1 MVLNIQNF
9 LEKSRFHITYITLDI
24 SYNDDKKVRIRKI
37 HKCTKTEELRK
48 SKYKIDENETYIY
61 DNQIDLDLFLTEKW
75 NLPHIF
81 RKSHLN
87 LENEEFKTQQKDTFK
102 DVRDVLNEKI
112 ITQQKNTF
120 RDSKEFSTSGI
131 EIYVSIKNPDE
142 QLIDNLCNIIH
153 QLCKK
158 YLKTSIIYTVKDGIM
173 CRIDDYSYSENVLKK
188 FLEDF
193 VVITEKTILKEI

>member
-1 MVLNIQNF
+1 MVLNIRNF
-9 LEKSRFHITYITLDI
+9 LEKSRYHITYITLDI

-37 HKCTKTEELRK
+37 HKGIKIEELIQ
-48 SKYKIDENETYIY
+48 SKYKIDDNETYIY
-61 DNQIDLDLFLTEKW
+61 DNRIDLDMFSTSKW
-75 NLPHIF
+75 DPHHIF
-81 RKSHLN
+81 RKRYLN

-102 DVRDVLNEKI
+102 DVRDTLNEKI

-120 RDSKEFSTSGI
+120 RDAKEFFIDGI

-173 CRIDDYSYSENVLKK
+173 CRIDDYSYSENILNK

-193 VVITEKTILKEI
+193 VVITEKTILREI